1 MLTVTESAD
10 SPAIVGDAYQRNFHV
25 DGASGDIFAHPRIP
39 LVGSEWTAP
48 DGSVWLAE
56 SVRLD
61 FGAPI
66 VVTVAYRRHK
76 ANFASIKLDD
86 NPPPLTPEDMA
97 TWIPIGDTSTD
108 EDGFPLDPEA

>member
-1 MLTVTESAD
+1 MA
-10 SPAIVGDAYQRNFHV
+10 VGDLHIEI
-25 DGASGDIFAHPRIP
+25 DHD
-39 LVGSEWTAP
+39 
-48 DGSVWLAE
+48 
-56 SVRLD
+56 
-61 FGAPI
+61 
-66 VVTVAYRRHK
+66 RRHK